1 MQSAGN
7 RSILGNDFTQI
18 NDLAYGLV
26 TNNGAFSEMV
36 SMFTYYCHAA
46 YYASNGSEIRS
57 LNGSNGY
64 GNFGL
69 VAEGA
74 DPNEIPDQ
82 VTTLRS
88 MVQPVKAFT
97 YGGYTNAADDTS
109 ITLYDF
115 KEAPLKNAYIYIDH
129 GGVTGALNYKI
140 TNVQNLSDLNN
151 DGTPGDTGSVV
162 VTGIEAAAFTS
173 GTVGLMA
180 LHMLVGQKSTNA
192 SGSGAQFTITIAAG
206 TATLTSITNVGSGYA
221 NGNTIVVSGA
231 DLGGVDGTNDLTI
244 TVEALFTNFAGTFS
258 NTFIDL
264 TIQEAGSNLRL
275 LPCTT
280 TWRFDGHCC

>member
-88 MVQPVKAFT
+88 MVQPVK
-97 YGGYTNAADDTS
+97 G
-109 ITLYDF
+109 
-115 KEAPLKNAYIYIDH
+115 IYI
-129 GGVTGALNYKI
+129 
-140 TNVQNLSDLNN
+140 
-151 DGTPGDTGSVV
+151 
-162 VTGIEAAAFTS
+162 
-173 GTVGLMA
+173 
-180 LHMLVGQKSTNA
+180 
-192 SGSGAQFTITIAAG
+192 
-206 TATLTSITNVGSGYA
+206 
-221 NGNTIVVSGA
+221 
-231 DLGGVDGTNDLTI
+231 
-244 TVEALFTNFAGTFS
+244 
-258 NTFIDL
+258 
-264 TIQEAGSNLRL
+264 
-275 LPCTT
+275 
-280 TWRFDGHCC
+280 WRIY